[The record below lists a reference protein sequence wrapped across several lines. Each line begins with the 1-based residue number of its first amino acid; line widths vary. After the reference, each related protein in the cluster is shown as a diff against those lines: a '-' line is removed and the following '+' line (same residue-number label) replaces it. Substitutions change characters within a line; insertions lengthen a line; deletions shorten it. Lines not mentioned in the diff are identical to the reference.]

1 MSKIENKRTQYDLA
15 DILKENRQYLD
26 TYNLFEQ
33 QRKAFRDIIACRT
46 RELKGHTCYCNSC
59 DYQRHAYNSCRNK
72 HCPKCQFT
80 KQAKWVD
87 KLQSKL
93 LDCKHFHVVFTIPHQ
108 LNPLVYLNQ
117 KKLYDALF
125 QSAWQAVSKAALDPK
140 FLGAQTGAVAVLHT
154 WTQTLNQ
161 HPHIHMII
169 PSGGLSDDQM
179 EWVPCK
185 NNFLAP
191 KKVISSLFRGILC
204 QKISQAIEQKQ
215 LNIPEY
221 FQWNRIKNDLYKT
234 GWNVNIEK
242 PIAGIQAVVKYLGGY
257 TNRVAI
263 SNSRITNVA
272 NGKVSF
278 RYKDRER
285 LVSKTMQLDTMEF
298 IRRFMLHILPYNF
311 YKIRYYGI
319 LSSTN
324 SKTKKEQIVALMETC
339 MPIPE
344 YEGLSAIE
352 VYTLLTGKDVS
363 HCPKCKKG
371 RILCR
376 ALPKPE
382 T

>member
-1 MSKIENKRTQYDLA
+1 
-15 DILKENRQYLD
+15 
-26 TYNLFEQ
+26 
-33 QRKAFRDIIACRT
+33 
-46 RELKGHTCYCNSC
+46 
-59 DYQRHAYNSCRNK
+59 
-72 HCPKCQFT
+72 
-80 KQAKWVD
+80 
-87 KLQSKL
+87 
-93 LDCKHFHVVFTIPHQ
+93 
-108 LNPLVYLNQ
+108 LNPLFYLNQ

-125 QSAWQAVSKAALDPK
+125 QSAWQAVSKAASNPK

-154 WTQTLNQ
+154 WTQTMNQ

-179 EWVPCK
+179 EWIPCR

-191 KKVISSLFRGILC
+191 KKVISCLFRGILC
-204 QKISQAIEQKQ
+204 QSINQAIEQKQ

-234 GWNVNIEK
+234 SWNVNIEK
-242 PIAGIQAVVKYLGGY
+242 PMAGVQAVVKYLGGY

-263 SNSRITNVA
+263 SNSRITSVE

-278 RYKDRER
+278 RYKDRKR
-285 LVSKTMQLDTMEF
+285 LVSKTMQLNTMEF
-298 IRRFMLHILPYNF
+298 IRRFMLHILPHNF

-319 LSSTN
+319 LSSAN

-352 VYTLLTGKDVS
+352 VYSLLTGKDVS